1 MCCIIMQKVVCLFY
15 VKRDRKQ
22 CLVFDNKNYFV
33 DQVEEIE
40 RFLFER
46 FFFKFYKLV
55 LIRRFLINFLKTI
68 CKELNSIYSLHFCV
82 I

>member
-33 DQVEEIE
+33 DQVDRKI
-40 RFLFER
+40 
-46 FFFKFYKLV
+46 FF
-55 LIRRFLINFLKTI
+55 
-68 CKELNSIYSLHFCV
+68 
-82 I
+82 